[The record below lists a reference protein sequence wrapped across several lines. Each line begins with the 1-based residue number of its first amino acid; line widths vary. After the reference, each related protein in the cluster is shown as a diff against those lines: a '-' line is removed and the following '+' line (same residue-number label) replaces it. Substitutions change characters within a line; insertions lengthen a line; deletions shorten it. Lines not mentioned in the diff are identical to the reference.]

1 MPIETTSVEYETMV
15 VGAAYLVKQ
24 LLSRLGVVPAIDQ
37 ALTYQPEIEATY
49 GQLSQVIITNRL
61 SFQPVPIYEMAAWA
75 QKHGMDQVFAL
86 QAAWLDDD
94 RLGALLEGVADHS
107 ATIWTTII
115 QNAVQRF
122 QVDLDWL
129 HADTSTIYFEGVYE
143 DEPGQPKGGEQD
155 IPLLVE
161 GYNKDGQRNKVQL
174 VLSLITSGRMPL
186 WHHPWAGNQTDEGV
200 YVADMNALRQA
211 LFAAGNAVLIGDRK
225 LGTTANQLAL
235 CRQGQQFITAHPWT
249 DTAKAVWLAT
259 YQQLQA
265 GQLSWTPVDYASR
278 NKARQPL
285 EKRPRYQVCE
295 IQQALAD
302 PETHQVYPLRWVF
315 IHCSD
320 KAEQDARQRDKAL
333 QAGEQ
338 ALRRIAGLL
347 GKYDYKDRPTI
358 ETRLTEALRK
368 AKAQRYFSY
377 TLQGT
382 AEGQDWVLRWQRQE
396 AVINNEQCFDGIALL
411 SSNVLVSRL
420 SAGAVM
426 VKYKEQVY
434 VEQTIDFIKSPVQI
448 RPMWL
453 HKPKRLVGLTLLIM
467 IAVLVA
473 ALLEHQIRRWI
484 AKTGQKLKGLMP
496 EGRDNPYP
504 TAKALLRAFGDY
516 ALVVRNDEHGSEVHP
531 AKLRSIQQQIWDALD
546 LPP

>member
-1 MPIETTSVEYETMV
+1 
-15 VGAAYLVKQ
+15 
-24 LLSRLGVVPAIDQ
+24 
-37 ALTYQPEIEATY
+37 
-49 GQLSQVIITNRL
+49 
-61 SFQPVPIYEMAAWA
+61 
-75 QKHGMDQVFAL
+75 
-86 QAAWLDDD
+86 
-94 RLGALLEGVADHS
+94 
-107 ATIWTTII
+107 
-115 QNAVQRF
+115 
-122 QVDLDWL
+122 
-129 HADTSTIYFEGVYE
+129 
-143 DEPGQPKGGEQD
+143 
-155 IPLLVE
+155 
-161 GYNKDGQRNKVQL
+161 
-174 VLSLITSGRMPL
+174 
-186 WHHPWAGNQTDEGV
+186 
-200 YVADMNALRQA
+200 
-211 LFAAGNAVLIGDRK
+211 
-225 LGTTANQLAL
+225 
-235 CRQGQQFITAHPWT
+235 
-249 DTAKAVWLAT
+249 
-259 YQQLQA
+259 
-265 GQLSWTPVDYASR
+265 
-278 NKARQPL
+278 
-285 EKRPRYQVCE
+285 
-295 IQQALAD
+295 
-302 PETHQVYPLRWVF
+302 
-315 IHCSD
+315 
-320 KAEQDARQRDKAL
+320 L

-347 GKYDYKDRPTI
+347 GKYDYKDRQTI

-382 AEGQDWVLRWQRQE
+382 AEGQDWALRWQRQE
-396 AVINNEQCFDGIALL
+396 AVISNEQCFDGMALL
-411 SSNVLVSRL
+411 SSNVLARRL

-516 ALVVRNDEHGSEVHP
+516 ALVVRSDGHGSEVHP